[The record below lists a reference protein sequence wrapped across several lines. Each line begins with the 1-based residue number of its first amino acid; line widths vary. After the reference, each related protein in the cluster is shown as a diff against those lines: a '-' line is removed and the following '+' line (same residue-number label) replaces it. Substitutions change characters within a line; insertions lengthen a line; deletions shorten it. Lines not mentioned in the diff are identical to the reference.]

1 MKQLFIFAFVAICS
15 TSFAQSN
22 QSATVNTHQG
32 VPVFIMAQPTAKYEI
47 TGTVNPNDFGSW
59 LDAINGKK
67 DERTIQQLIDK
78 LIDNANRKA
87 RKGKFVF
94 DAIITTDGRTG
105 TLIKFVQE
113 KAKTDTTSN

>member
-1 MKQLFIFAFVAICS
+1 MKVLFIAATLLLS
-15 TSFAQSN
+15 ANLFAQN
-22 QSATVNTHQG
+22 TGANVNTHQG
-32 VPVFIMAQPTAKYEI
+32 IPVFVMAQPSAKYEV
-47 TGTVNPNDFGSW
+47 TGTVNPNDIGSW

-87 RKGKFVF
+87 RKGKFTF

-105 TLIKFVQE
+105 TLIKFVVE
-113 KAKTDTTSN
+113 KAKTDSTAN